1 MHGDCDTIQEKI
13 IEGDFEYTVGTK
25 HRKARQIKNF
35 KQDNKRRVDNGDN
48 SLDPRE
54 EAFVEEDYEDD

>member
-1 MHGDCDTIQEKI
+1 MYLILFKKKI

-35 KQDNKRRVDNGDN
+35 KQDMDLN
-48 SLDPRE
+48 SKMFDVAL
-54 EAFVEEDYEDD
+54 DYETA